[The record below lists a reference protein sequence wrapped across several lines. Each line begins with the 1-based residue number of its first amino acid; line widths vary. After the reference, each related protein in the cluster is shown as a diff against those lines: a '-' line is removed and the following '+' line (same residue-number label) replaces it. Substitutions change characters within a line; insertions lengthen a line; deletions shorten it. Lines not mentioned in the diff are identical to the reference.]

1 MRVSSCLWVLAF
13 VFVALAAPPMEAAAR
28 KSKRYGIEGFIL
40 GYDEEK
46 QIIRVKVVE
55 TKVPGRFATG
65 NPVGKKAPKDIK
77 RSKEYDFAVEPEGS
91 ILRRT
96 VIRAETGA
104 GLDLSGTQE
113 GFTKAYARIPKDRLT
128 LFSFE
133 ENSPDAIEKGAPKYK
148 ILLVQIQMTLEE
160 LIRRWEKISVEEE

>member
-1 MRVSSCLWVLAF
+1 LWVLAF
-13 VFVALAAPPMEAAAR
+13 VFVALAAPTMEAAAK
-28 KSKRYGIEGFIL
+28 KSKRYGIEGFVV

-46 QIIRVKVVE
+46 QTFRVKVIE

-65 NPVGKKAPKDIK
+65 NPVGGKAPNDIK
-77 RSKEYDFAVEPEGS
+77 RRKEYEFAVEPEGS

-113 GFTKAYARIPKDRLT
+113 GFKQAFAKVPKNRLT
-128 LFSFE
+128 LLSLE
-133 ENSPDAIEKGAPKYK
+133 KNSPDAVEQGAPKYK

-160 LIRRWEKISVEEE
+160 LIRRWEKISVEE